1 MAEVTLIRHAQA
13 SFGEADY
20 DRLSKLGHEQ
30 SKTLGDYL
38 SSQSRTYDRVV
49 LGTMR
54 RHFQTAA
61 SAGLI
66 GPFEAH
72 QGFNEYDFGDLLACR
87 YPDGMPEEV
96 GHDRRGHF
104 RVLRDTIG
112 LWQNNK
118 IDGVAETYE
127 DFQNRTRAAMNMA
140 CRDGAKTVAVVTSG
154 GPIGQIVADTLGA
167 PPSQM
172 IALNLQV
179 KNTSISR
186 MVYNVNNRFLHE
198 FNATPHLDAPAH
210 IHKLTYS

>member
-1 MAEVTLIRHAQA
+1 MAEITLIRHAQA

-20 DRLSKLGHEQ
+20 DRLSDLGHDQ
-30 SKTLGDYL
+30 SKTLGTYL
-38 SSQSRTYDRVV
+38 SELNRRFDRVV

-54 RHFQTAA
+54 RHFETAT
-61 SAGLI
+61 SMGLS
-66 GPFEAH
+66 GPFEVH
-72 QGFNEYDFGDLLACR
+72 SGFNEYDFGDLLAAR
-87 YPDGMPEEV
+87 FPDGMPEEI

-104 RVLRDTIG
+104 RILRDTIG
-112 LWQNNK
+112 LWQRDEIK
-118 IDGVAETYE
+118 GVAETYA
-127 DFQNRTRAAMNMA
+127 DFRNRTATAMDMA
-140 CRDGAKTVAVVTSG
+140 CREGAKSVAVVTSG

-167 PPSQM
+167 ASSQM

-179 KNTSISR
+179 KNTSLSR

>member
-1 MAEVTLIRHAQA
+1 
-13 SFGEADY
+13 
-20 DRLSKLGHEQ
+20 
-30 SKTLGDYL
+30 
-38 SSQSRTYDRVV
+38 
-49 LGTMR
+49 
-54 RHFQTAA
+54 
-61 SAGLI
+61 
-66 GPFEAH
+66 
-72 QGFNEYDFGDLLACR
+72 
-87 YPDGMPEEV
+87 
-96 GHDRRGHF
+96 
-104 RVLRDTIG
+104 
-112 LWQNNK
+112 
-118 IDGVAETYE
+118 
-127 DFQNRTRAAMNMA
+127 MNMA